1 MPNSNEDAKRVMDEG
16 DDLYPV
22 GVVEGG
28 ALDKEEFPE
37 GSARGEAEE
46 EETREV
52 SAPPIPAT
60 PTREEV
66 ERHRRTHRPF
76 RSWCPHCVRGK
87 GRADRHMASGQKGV
101 ESGIPKLASDYFFIW
116 QKRPQGGV
124 EREAEEAAAERE
136 G

>member
-1 MPNSNEDAKRVMDEG
+1 MAI
-16 DDLYPV
+16 
-22 GVVEGG
+22 EGG
-28 ALDKEEFPE
+28 DVLCPMMDGERESLDKEEFPE
-37 GSARGEAEE
+37 NPAREDAEE

-52 SAPPIPAT
+52 SAPPIPMT

-66 ERHRRTHRPF
+66 EIHRRTHRPF

-101 ESGIPKLASDYFFIW
+101 DSGIPKLASDYFFIG
-116 QKRPQGGV
+116 QKRPQGRV

-136 G
+136 GGRHL